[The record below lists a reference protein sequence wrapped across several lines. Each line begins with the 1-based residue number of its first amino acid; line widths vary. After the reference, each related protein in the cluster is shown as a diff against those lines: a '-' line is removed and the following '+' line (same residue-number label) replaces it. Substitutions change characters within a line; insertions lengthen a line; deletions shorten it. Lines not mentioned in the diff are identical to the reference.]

1 MAVDS
6 VNNNRTAVVAGSLA
20 VGAAAGAGLGYANTK
35 ILEGNA
41 PKDSFIKTLDQS
53 RVNHEKKIRLDAYES
68 MKKLSETG
76 NVEDIKNAEVKE
88 VVLKA
93 LDREQGIKD
102 ISKSSK
108 EEIKEAAKKCFE
120 EVTDADLKKSIKLIE
135 DGSISS
141 LEKTAKAFDKI
152 ELPKKGADLKD
163 YQKILK
169 DNYKLFGIEVKDGK
183 VDEAVAAYTK
193 EKFNNNISKI
203 KKMIVDKKAGSKN
216 RLAKAQENIRTV
228 FESAYD
234 IAGKKLK
241 ELPKNASEETKA
253 GYKTIKNA
261 IRNFKLSAAAKWGA
275 IAGAALG
282 LTSFVT
288 AKITGKAADKAIAE
302 AQENCECED
311 CQEAEEE

>member
-1 MAVDS
+1 M
-6 VNNNRTAVVAGSLA
+6 
-20 VGAAAGAGLGYANTK
+20 
-35 ILEGNA
+35 
-41 PKDSFIKTLDQS
+41 
-53 RVNHEKKIRLDAYES
+53 
-68 MKKLSETG
+68 
-76 NVEDIKNAEVKE
+76 
-88 VVLKA
+88 
-93 LDREQGIKD
+93 
-102 ISKSSK
+102 
-108 EEIKEAAKKCFE
+108 
-120 EVTDADLKKSIKLIE
+120 KKSIKLIE

-261 IRNFKLSAAAKWGA
+261 ILQ
-275 IAGAALG
+275 L
-282 LTSFVT
+282 
-288 AKITGKAADKAIAE
+288 
-302 AQENCECED
+302 
-311 CQEAEEE
+311 